1 MTDIEQEFIK
11 DPSKAGDKSV
21 KQIVS
26 IFADGK
32 LTDKGETAPAFREF
46 LNNAEIEQL
55 ERYTNEMVTE
65 ATDGKIL
72 QDIVN
77 TVGRKIGFEVEHGLY
92 QGNAKAIGFD
102 GYWSLDDI
110 NLIVEC
116 KTTDAYRISTD
127 VLLGYAKRLKD
138 ERNLPKEPP
147 ILLVVARIDT
157 GDIEAQ
163 IRGSRADDRISVIG
177 VESLLSLAKAASEL
191 SDGPATENLR
201 KILLPKDYTRLDGLA
216 ALITNVINEA
226 QQTSQDQSEINQTAS
241 ATEADI
247 GSRRSTDVLK
257 SKIIH
262 SLSHEL
268 GDLEQASSRSKAQ
281 FATQKG
287 EVFFVLTSKR
297 YATSYQQFWFAIRD
311 TWKPIWEEKGGG
323 LVLGLE
329 GKQHF
334 YLINYKKVLEWTA
347 SLHATID
354 PNRGHHWHVT
364 LKESDDK
371 IELILKK
378 SKSNQDLV
386 EYKKDLIV

>member
-1 MTDIEQEFIK
+1 
-11 DPSKAGDKSV
+11 
-21 KQIVS
+21 
-26 IFADGK
+26 
-32 LTDKGETAPAFREF
+32 
-46 LNNAEIEQL
+46 
-55 ERYTNEMVTE
+55 MVTE
-65 ATDGKIL
+65 PTDGKIL

-77 TVGRKIGFEVEHGLY
+77 TIGRKIGFEVEHGLY
-92 QGNAKAIGFD
+92 QGNPRDIGYD
-102 GYWSLDDI
+102 GYWYLDDI

-191 SDGPATENLR
+191 SDGPATESLR
-201 KILLPKDYTRLDGLA
+201 DVLLPRDYTRLDDLT

-226 QQTSQDQSEINQTAS
+226 QQTSQDQSEISQTAS
-241 ATEADI
+241 ATEADQVPE
-247 GSRRSTDVLK
+247 SPTDGIRA
-257 SKIIH
+257 KIIH

-268 GDLEQASSRSKAQ
+268 GDLKKASSRSKAQ

-297 YATSYQQFWFAIRD
+297 YVSPYKRFWFAIQH

-323 LVLGLE
+323 LVFGLE

-334 YLINYKKVLEWTA
+334 YLVDYKKVLEWTR
-347 SLHATID
+347 SLNETVG
-354 PNRGHHWHVT
+354 PRKSHWHVS
-364 LKESDDK
+364 LKESEDK
-371 IELILKK
+371 IELILNK
-378 SKSNQDLV
+378 SEGYQDLV
-386 EYKKDLIV
+386 EYKKDFVG